1 MIKEIINISK
11 GGGGGGADGKSMLEG
26 LEIGGINLGAELQK
40 ASDILSDPTKL
51 KDLSFDNIKDQ
62 MIEKAKI

>member
-1 MIKEIINISK
+1 
-11 GGGGGGADGKSMLEG
+11 MLDG
-26 LEIGGINLGAELQK
+26 LEIGGINLGDELQK
-40 ASDILSDPTKL
+40 ASDILSDPAKL